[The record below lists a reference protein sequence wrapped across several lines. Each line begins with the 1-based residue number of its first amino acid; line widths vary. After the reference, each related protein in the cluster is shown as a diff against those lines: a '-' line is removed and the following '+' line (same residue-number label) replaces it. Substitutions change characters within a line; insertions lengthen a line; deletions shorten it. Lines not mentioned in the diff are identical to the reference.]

1 MLFQLLKILLSFL
14 HTKAKYRYFWRQ
26 LFSMSNRLNASL
38 GFIFVTVLIDIIG
51 IGIIIPALPDLVTKL
66 TGESLSEAASYA
78 GWLIFSYA
86 FMQFL
91 FAPVMGE
98 LSDKFGRRP
107 ILLISLLGLGLDYL
121 FHAFAPT
128 IFWLFV
134 GRIIAGI
141 CGASI
146 TVANSYIADISTP
159 EKRAQNFGIIGV
171 AFGLGFIV
179 GPAIGGLLAEI
190 DLKLPFLFAAALS
203 FLNLIYGYFVL
214 PESLKPE
221 NRRSIEFKR
230 LIPGKALKH
239 LSKYPLII
247 GLAFSYFLVYVAG
260 QSVQSTWT
268 FYTQFKY
275 GWDTGDV
282 GLSLSVVGVTVAI
295 VQGGLIRVALK
306 KLGKKRTIYLGMIF
320 WSIGLFL
327 FSIALEGW
335 MIYAF
340 ILPYCLGGIAG
351 PTLQGVISNQVPSNE
366 QGELQGALTS
376 LIALSS
382 ILGPPM
388 MTGLFKVFSQSEDFY
403 FPGAPFALGCILTIT
418 SFLLIRKP
426 LKIIMKSEDEIT
438 NT

>member
-1 MLFQLLKILLSFL
+1 MSKI
-14 HTKAKYRYFWRQ
+14 
-26 LFSMSNRLNASL
+26 LNASL

-51 IGIIIPALPDLVTKL
+51 IGIIIPALPELITGL
-66 TGESLSEAASYA
+66 TGASLSEAATYA
-78 GWLIFSYA
+78 GGLLFCYA

-91 FAPVMGE
+91 FAPVLGE

-146 TVANSYIADISTP
+146 TVANSYIADVSTP
-159 EKRAQNFGIIGV
+159 EKRAQNFGIVGV
-171 AFGLGFIV
+171 AFGLGFII
-179 GPAIGGLLAEI
+179 GPALGGLLAEI
-190 DLKLPFLFAAALS
+190 DINLPFFFAAGLS
-203 FLNLIYGYFVL
+203 FLNLIYGYFIL

-221 NRRSIEFKR
+221 NRRSIEIKR

-247 GLAFSYFLVYVAG
+247 GLALSYFLVYVAG

-268 FYTQFKY
+268 FYTEFKY
-275 GWDTGDV
+275 GWDSSDV
-282 GLSLSVVGVTVAI
+282 GLSLSIVGVTVAI
-295 VQGGLIRVALK
+295 VQGGLIRIALK
-306 KLGKKRTIYLGMIF
+306 KLGKKWTIYTGMIF

-327 FSIALEGW
+327 FSIALDGW

-376 LIALSS
+376 LVALSS
-382 ILGPPM
+382 IVGPLI
-388 MTGLFKVFSQSEDFY
+388 MTNLFRVFSKSEEYY
-403 FPGAPFALGCILTIT
+403 FPGAPFALGCVLTLV
-418 SFLLIRKP
+418 SLLLIRKP
-426 LKIIMKSEDEIT
+426 LGIILKSEEEKTSI
-438 NT
+438 

>member
-1 MLFQLLKILLSFL
+1 
-14 HTKAKYRYFWRQ
+14 
-26 LFSMSNRLNASL
+26 MSKKLNASL

-51 IGIIIPALPDLVTKL
+51 IGIIIPAIPELVTNL
-66 TGESLSEAASYA
+66 TGEGLSEAATY
-78 GWLIFSYA
+78 GGGLLFTYA

-91 FAPVMGE
+91 FAPIMGE

-128 IFWLFV
+128 MFWLFV

-146 TVANSYIADISTP
+146 TVANSYIADVSTP

-171 AFGLGFIV
+171 AFGLGFII
-179 GPAIGGLLAEI
+179 GPAIGGFFAEI
-190 DLKLPFLFAAALS
+190 DIKLPFFFAAGLS

-221 NRRSIEFKR
+221 NRRNIEYKR
-230 LIPGKALKH
+230 LVPGKALKH

-247 GLAFSYFLVYVAG
+247 GLVLSFFLVYVAG

-268 FYTQFKY
+268 FYTEFKY
-275 GWDTGDV
+275 GWDSGDV
-282 GLSLSVVGVTVAI
+282 GLSLSIVGITVAI

-306 KLGKKRTIYLGMIF
+306 KLGKKWTIYTGMLF

-327 FSIALEGW
+327 FSVALEGW

-382 ILGPPM
+382 IIGPPL
-388 MTGLFKVFSQSEDFY
+388 MTTLFKVFSQSEAYY
-403 FPGAPFALGCILTIT
+403 FPGAPFALGSILTII

-426 LKIIMKSEDEIT
+426 LAKIIKSDEEKT
-438 NT
+438 NI

>member
-1 MLFQLLKILLSFL
+1 
-14 HTKAKYRYFWRQ
+14 
-26 LFSMSNRLNASL
+26 MSKKLNASL

-51 IGIIIPALPDLVTKL
+51 IGIIIPAIPELVLIL
-66 TGESLSEAASYA
+66 TGKGLSEAATYGGA
-78 GWLIFSYA
+78 LLFTYA

-91 FAPVMGE
+91 FAPIMGE

-134 GRIIAGI
+134 GRVIAGI

-146 TVANSYIADISTP
+146 TVANSYIADVSSP

-171 AFGLGFIV
+171 AFGLGFII
-179 GPAIGGLLAEI
+179 GPAIGGFFAEI
-190 DLKLPFLFAAALS
+190 DVKLPFFFAAGLS

-221 NRRSIEFKR
+221 NRRNIEIKR

-247 GLAFSYFLVYVAG
+247 GLVLSFFLVYVAG

-268 FYTQFKY
+268 FYTEFKY
-275 GWDTGDV
+275 GWDSGDV
-282 GLSLSVVGVTVAI
+282 GLSLSVVGLTVAI
-295 VQGGLIRVALK
+295 VQGGLIRIALK
-306 KLGKKRTIYLGMIF
+306 KLGKKWTIYIGMML

-327 FSIALEGW
+327 FSVALEGW

-382 ILGPPM
+382 IIGPPL
-388 MTGLFKVFSQSEDFY
+388 MTGLFKIFSQSEDYY
-403 FPGAPFALGCILTIT
+403 FPGAPFALGAILTII

-426 LKIIMKSEDEIT
+426 LGKILKSEEEKT